1 MTHRESESEDDTY
14 EDEADEDRSRRPEK
28 MGGTRAD
35 DGPACQSC
43 RRKKAKCSR
52 TQPCSHCERQN
63 LQCVYDERKINK
75 PGMRTGAIEQLNQR
89 LTTLENMFLG
99 QGILWQ
105 QLWSRPGTQETAPPT
120 PDTPDTLEARTAQ
133 LRQSLVA
140 TQRDGG
146 HLGSLDPEQIRA
158 AKRRRTNQSRQSSGT
173 DSLLNLEG
181 EDFQLP
187 KDLEDSLVEIYF
199 ARIHPWIPVLH
210 VTRFRQSLRIPPER
224 ARLKIVLRAI
234 ASLCTRFSN
243 DPRLGDEITRSKLVK
258 ACRGAVIL
266 GSVESLSVENL
277 QALTICAF
285 DTIGSGRGPSAWSI
299 VGSMARTIEY
309 LQLSV
314 EETDNQR
321 PPRQSQVLIERVT
334 FLPPSQT
341 WVEIEGRRRLFWN
354 VFLMDRFCSVAT
366 GWNVSLKSREVKR
379 TLPCEGKIWERG
391 ETPLDK
397 TPYLGVSDQYS
408 ELDGATVGASPG
420 HENTDMLGGFAY
432 CIEATES
439 LSLVTSFFLH
449 QSVDVTSAHEIQH
462 WLLRFKKLDLR
473 LVQWKLFLPEK
484 WQQACALNED
494 GIMDPNLTLAH
505 ITHNTAVVILH
516 QSIAYPLPDWR
527 TIPIRLPTGSSAE
540 TCLAAARE
548 VAIIAHN
555 FLQGGDFLTN
565 PQFAFCLFI
574 CGRML
579 LAHSGYYRIDI
590 DAAFDSLIQSLQE
603 ISQRWEGP
611 FASSKSACASNLASK
626 FAQRLLEARHLG
638 PNSLDIRQPAFS
650 KNTAGAFPVSPH
662 QDGAAEIGP
671 LQQDEGQSGHSFT
684 HHENQGPIP
693 YYGGHM
699 EQQASPDS
707 ISLAFPPL
715 PSAFQVPGDLTG
727 SMQSSGFA
735 DFQNLSSEP
744 SRDFG
749 QRAREADAF
758 SSSLELS
765 FLPNERISV
774 YSILPSTDAP
784 QGRS

>member
-1 MTHRESESEDDTY
+1 MAHRESESEDDTY
-14 EDEADEDRSRRPEK
+14 EDEADEDHGRRPEK
-28 MGGTRAD
+28 TVGSRTD
-35 DGPACQSC
+35 DGP
-43 RRKKAKCSR
+43 
-52 TQPCSHCERQN
+52 
-63 LQCVYDERKINK
+63 CVYDERKASK

-89 LTTLENMFLG
+89 LR
-99 QGILWQ
+99 QGLLWQ
-105 QLWSRPGTQETAPPT
+105 QLWSRPGMQETAPPT

-146 HLGSLDPEQIRA
+146 RLGSLDPEQLRA
-158 AKRRRTNQSRQSSGT
+158 AKRRRTSHARESSGAE
-173 DSLLNLEG
+173 SLRDLDVD
-181 EDFQLP
+181 DFHLP
-187 KDLEDSLVEIYF
+187 SDLEDSLVEIYF

-210 VTRFRQSLRIPPER
+210 VTRFRQALRIPPER
-224 ARLKIVLRAI
+224 TRLKIVLRAI
-234 ASLCTRFSN
+234 VSLCARFSN
-243 DPRLGDEITRSKLVK
+243 DPRLGDEIARAKLIK
-258 ACRGAVIL
+258 TCRGAVIL

-309 LQLSV
+309 LQLSI

-321 PPRQSQVLIERVT
+321 SPRQSQVLIERVT

-341 WVEIEGRRRLFWN
+341 WVEAEGRRRLFWN
-354 VFLMDRFCSVAT
+354 VFLMDRLCSVAT

-379 TLPCEGKIWERG
+379 RLPCEGKIWERG
-391 ETPLDK
+391 ESPLDK

-408 ELDGATVGASPG
+408 ELDGGTVGASPE
-420 HENTDMLGGFAY
+420 HENTEFLGGFAY

-527 TIPIRLPTGSSAE
+527 TIPIRLPTVSSAE

-555 FLQGGDFLTN
+555 FLRGGDFLTN

-579 LAHSGYYRIDI
+579 LAHSGYYRIDL
-590 DAAFDSLIQSLQE
+590 DTAFDSLIRSLQE

-611 FASSKSACASNLASK
+611 FASSKSSCASNLAAK
-626 FAQRLLEARHLG
+626 FAQRLLEARQLG

-650 KNTAGAFPVSPH
+650 KNTAGSFSGPPS
-662 QDGAAEIGP
+662 QEGISEIAS
-671 LQQDEGQSGHSFT
+671 LQQDEGQSTQSFT
-684 HHENQGPIP
+684 HHGNQGPIP
-693 YYGGHM
+693 YYGSHM

-715 PSAFQVPGDLTG
+715 PSAFQVPSDLAG
-727 SMQSSGFA
+727 SMQSPEFH
-735 DFQNLSSEP
+735 DFQQLSSRP
-744 SRDFG
+744 SRGFG
-749 QRAREADAF
+749 QGAQEAEAF

-774 YSILPSTDAP
+774 YSMLPSTDAP
-784 QGRS
+784 QGSS

>member
-1 MTHRESESEDDTY
+1 MAHRESESEDDTY
-14 EDEADEDRSRRPEK
+14 EDEADEDHSRRREK
-28 MGGTRAD
+28 TGGSRTD

-63 LQCVYDERKINK
+63 LQCVYDERKANK

-105 QLWSRPGTQETAPPT
+105 QLWARPGAQETAPPT
-120 PDTPDTLEARTAQ
+120 PDTPDTLETRATQ

-140 TQRDGG
+140 ARRDGG
-146 HLGSLDPEQIRA
+146 HDLEQVRA
-158 AKRRRTNQSRQSSGT
+158 AKRRRTSQTRQSSGPN
-173 DSLLNLEG
+173 SLLIPDS

-187 KDLEDSLVEIYF
+187 SDLEDSLVEIYF

-210 VTRFRQSLRIPPER
+210 VTRFRQALRISPER

-234 ASLCTRFSN
+234 VSICTRFSN
-243 DPRLGDEITRSKLVK
+243 DPRLGDDAARSKLIK

-309 LQLSV
+309 LQLSI
-314 EETDNQR
+314 EETENQR
-321 PPRQSQVLIERVT
+321 FSRQSQVLVERVT

-341 WVEIEGRRRLFWN
+341 WVEGEGRRRLFWN
-354 VFLMDRFCSVAT
+354 VFLMDRFCSIAT

-379 TLPCEGKIWERG
+379 RLPCEGKIWECG
-391 ETPLDK
+391 EAPLDK

-408 ELDGATVGASPG
+408 EPDGASVGDSPE
-420 HENTDMLGGFAY
+420 HENTEFLGGFAY

-449 QSVDVTSAHEIQH
+449 QSVDVTSVHEIQH

-579 LAHSGYYRIDI
+579 LAHSGYYRIDL
-590 DAAFDSLIQSLQE
+590 DDAFDSLIQSLQE
-603 ISQRWEGP
+603 VSQRWEGP
-611 FASSKSACASNLASK
+611 FASSKSGCASNLASK
-626 FAQRLLEARHLG
+626 FAQRLLEARQLG

-650 KNTAGAFPVSPH
+650 KNTAGAFPAPLH
-662 QDGAAEIGP
+662 PEETPEIAS
-671 LQQDEGQSGHSFT
+671 LQQDEGHSAHSFT
-684 HHENQGPIP
+684 RHENLGPMP

-699 EQQASPDS
+699 EHHASPDS

-715 PSAFQVPGDLTG
+715 PSAFQVPGDLPG
-727 SMQSSGFA
+727 NMQSSEFN
-735 DFQNLSSEP
+735 DFQQLSNGS

-749 QRAREADAF
+749 QRVREAEAF
-758 SSSLELS
+758 SSSLDLS

-774 YSILPSTDAP
+774 YSLLPSADAP
-784 QGRS
+784 QGSG